1 MPMRVFMEAY
11 ELKIP
16 MEFKYKINPNLL
28 KLIEKY
34 QPKLN
39 YEN

>member
-1 MPMRVFMEAY
+1 MLMTVFMEAY
-11 ELKIP
+11 EFKIAK
-16 MEFKYKINPNLL
+16 EFKYKINPNLL

-34 QPKLN
+34 QPKI